1 MKLTC
6 LGTASGIATKTRFH
20 NMVLLESCGH
30 GLLLDGGEPLSTL
43 LIRHG
48 TDLNEIDGMVITHLH
63 SDHAGALP
71 QLIQTMQIS
80 RRDKVF
86 QVLMPSEGTHLY
98 KDFLNMLYLFDSVLP
113 FHLKIEGIQCGAEQE
128 IGVFSIESI
137 SNAHLKRLSE
147 LAAEEGLLNQG
158 QSYSIAI
165 HCEGKRIVYSGDIKS
180 VMELRP
186 LLREETDLLIL
197 EMAHFMPDDFLRL
210 LEDVCPRMT
219 VFTHFHP
226 DLDIEPEKKLHD
238 LFHGSL
244 PSKIIFANDGMEL
257 EI

>member
-1 MKLTC
+1 
-6 LGTASGIATKTRFH
+6 
-20 NMVLLESCGH
+20 
-30 GLLLDGGEPLSTL
+30 
-43 LIRHG
+43 
-48 TDLNEIDGMVITHLH
+48 
-63 SDHAGALP
+63 
-71 QLIQTMQIS
+71 
-80 RRDKVF
+80 
-86 QVLMPSEGTHLY
+86 
-98 KDFLNMLYLFDSVLP
+98 MLYLFDSVLP

-197 EMAHFMPDDFLRL
+197 EMAHFMPDDFLML

>member
-128 IGVFSIESI
+128 IGDSTRRVPRPF
-137 SNAHLKRLSE
+137 
-147 LAAEEGLLNQG
+147 
-158 QSYSIAI
+158 
-165 HCEGKRIVYSGDIKS
+165 V
-180 VMELRP
+180 RP
-186 LLREETDLLIL
+186 LVPRTTRRTRLRG
-197 EMAHFMPDDFLRL
+197 
-210 LEDVCPRMT
+210 CPRCRARRRRQVARTMRERPVPLVAEAT
-219 VFTHFHP
+219 LLVRATRPHCARAGER
-226 DLDIEPEKKLHD
+226 LRWVVRRAREPKPPRPIHAYACV
-238 LFHGSL
+238 H
-244 PSKIIFANDGMEL
+244 A
-257 EI
+257 